1 MLFVFFF
8 NKILREHCFQFLLGP
23 LQLRRETEDNAYVKS
38 WGDKQRPLW
47 YVMAVF
53 VVVNWT
59 VAIAILC
66 IVCCVA
72 LTRELDDAL
81 NKR

>member
-1 MLFVFFF
+1 MLFVFYH
-8 NKILREHCFQFLLGP
+8 KILHEHCFQFLLGP

-38 WGDKQRPLW
+38 WGDKQRALW
-47 YVMAVF
+47 YVMVVF

-66 IVCCVA
+66 IVCFAA